1 MRGSVAKG
9 RLQCQE
15 RAAFASGVG
24 RTKTAFLE
32 GLEGFG
38 GFDGWQAASLN
49 AKKKLLG
56 WALVPLPAGLGLPKS
71 IWRVWG
77 VLQSLTAGKRQAS
90 TPRKSYWDGQWDLVP
105 LPAGFGVQKCIWR
118 VWSFCEGFG
127 AFLLY
132 FSLFAGYFSLFGF
145 CTDLNTAARDNNDM
159 VAPESEVC
167 DNISASE
174 RAE

>member
-56 WALVPLPAGLGLPKS
+56 WAM
-71 IWRVWG
+71 
-77 VLQSLTAGKRQAS
+77 
-90 TPRKSYWDGQWDLVP
+90 
-105 LPAGFGVQKCIWR
+105 
-118 VWSFCEGFG
+118 GFG
-127 AFLLY
+127 AFACGVRGPKMHLEGLE
-132 FSLFAGYFSLFGF
+132 FL
-145 CTDLNTAARDNNDM
+145 
-159 VAPESEVC
+159 
-167 DNISASE
+167 
-174 RAE
+174 